1 VNAPALLALAG
12 DLYAQIQQLVAE
24 NAKLKDE
31 LAKTE

>member
-1 VNAPALLALAG
+1 VNATALLALVG

-24 NAKLKDE
+24 NAGLKDE